1 MCFFLFHIVIILP
14 DKEGIPVLMH
24 NNVGSVGKD
33 SSLLCLHQVMLSQG
47 YSVLSA
53 CAVHRKGPV
62 K

>member
-1 MCFFLFHIVIILP
+1 
-14 DKEGIPVLMH
+14 MH